1 MNNLASEFIW
11 EINSSKTQKK
21 RKKTRNHT
29 SSSSSSSTSASSLKQ
44 EMTQLKI
51 ELKNRMAYLED
62 ELVALKAENA
72 ELRNEIK
79 VYATIMSEIQNSS
92 PWA

>member
-11 EINSSKTQKK
+11 EINTSKTPKK
-21 RKKTRNHT
+21 RKKSSSR
-29 SSSSSSSTSASSLKQ
+29 SSSSSSTSSLKQ
-44 EMTQLKI
+44 EMAQLKI
-51 ELKNRMAYLED
+51 ELKNRMTYLED

-79 VYATIMSEIQNSS
+79 VYSTIMSEIQNSS
-92 PWA
+92 PWT

>member
-11 EINSSKTQKK
+11 EINTSKTPKK
-21 RKKTRNHT
+21 RKK
-29 SSSSSSSTSASSLKQ
+29 STGHSTAASLKQ

-51 ELKNRMAYLED
+51 ELKNRMTCLEE
-62 ELVALKAENA
+62 ELGTLKAENA

-92 PWA
+92 PWT

>member
-11 EINSSKTQKK
+11 EINTSKTAKK
-21 RKKTRNHT
+21 RKK
-29 SSSSSSSTSASSLKQ
+29 SSSRSSSSSTSSLKQ
-44 EMTQLKI
+44 EMAQLKI
-51 ELKNRMAYLED
+51 ELKSRMTYLED

-79 VYATIMSEIQNSS
+79 VYSTIMSEIQNSS
-92 PWA
+92 PWT

>member
-11 EINSSKTQKK
+11 EINTSKTPKK
-21 RKKTRNHT
+21 RKK
-29 SSSSSSSTSASSLKQ
+29 STGHSTAASLKQ

-51 ELKNRMAYLED
+51 ELKNRMTYLEE
-62 ELVALKAENA
+62 ELGTLKAENA

-92 PWA
+92 PWT